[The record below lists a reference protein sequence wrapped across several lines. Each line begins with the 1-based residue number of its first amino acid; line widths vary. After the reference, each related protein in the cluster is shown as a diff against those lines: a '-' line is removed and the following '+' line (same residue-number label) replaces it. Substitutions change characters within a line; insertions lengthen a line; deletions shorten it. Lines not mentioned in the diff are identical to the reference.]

1 MSWEQDLISA
11 LEDEIK
17 KDETENLYDK
27 GFYAD
32 HGKYKPI
39 YSFIGDIITVM
50 FEPKSVIDWGC
61 GTGFL
66 LERLAEQGVQKLRGI
81 EGSEDASKFWN
92 DTIKDVIKIQ
102 NVVQYKAKEK
112 YDVAVCMEVAEHI
125 PANDSSK
132 LVKNVTNSTSNFV
145 WWTAAPPGQGGTGH
159 INCRDICYWV
169 REFESCGF
177 VAQWEM
183 TYEAKTQMLKIA
195 DITQA
200 YPWFR
205 DNVTIFKK
213 VRR

>member
-17 KDETENLYDK
+17 KDDTENLYDK

-39 YSFIGDIITVM
+39 YNFIGDIITVL

-66 LERLAEQGVQKLRGI
+66 LERLAEHGIPKLQGI
-81 EGSEDASKFWN
+81 EGSEDAVKFWN
-92 DTIKDVIKIQ
+92 NSIKDCIRTQ
-102 NVVQYKAKEK
+102 NVLHFKSKEK

-125 PANDSSK
+125 PANGASRLVRNVTDSSSK
-132 LVKNVTNSTSNFV
+132 FV

-159 INCRDICYWV
+159 INLKPPLYWI
-169 REFESCGF
+169 RLFEERGF
-177 VAQWEM
+177 IPMWES
-183 TYEAKTQMLKIA
+183 TYEAKTQMLKIS

-205 DNVTIFKK
+205 DNVTIFKRVK
-213 VRR
+213 